1 MENKSNSEKSLNLEK
16 IQNDIDLLMK
26 QNKKL
31 EKELKEQNEIIDSYY
46 DILNIII
53 SNKFIK
59 ANGTL
64 RNLQLVTLEMLKF
77 IDNIC
82 KKYNLQY
89 WLTFGTLLG
98 AVRHEGFIPWDDE
111 VDLAMPRIDYEKF
124 IEVLPDE
131 VNRFEELKNKLTIRK
146 GSTVFKNAELS
157 ENSLTP
163 VLQLIYRR
171 LYAGLEVYPMD
182 YIFIENNDPKELVE
196 VQNKV
201 SKLKKVFKND
211 YSNNLVSFEDGIN
224 RGNEIA
230 GITLEKQDF
239 LICSLDGANVKP
251 IHTSNVFPLK
261 KTKFED
267 CEFYIPNNPINYLA
281 TYYSGNIMYIPKKIH
296 RHYFIENIEK
306 TGTKDELELIYKEIF
321 EIWNEINNSF

>member
-1 MENKSNSEKSLNLEK
+1 MENNSDSEKYSDLEK
-16 IQNDIDLLMK
+16 IQNDVNFLMK

-53 SNKFIK
+53 SNKIIK

-82 KKYNLQY
+82 RKYNLEY

-98 AVRHEGFIPWDDE
+98 AVRHEGFVPWDDE
-111 VDLAMPRIDYEKF
+111 VDLAMPRIDYERF
-124 IEVLPDE
+124 MEVLPDE
-131 VNRFEELKNKLTIRK
+131 IDRFEGLKEKLTVRK

-163 VLQLIYRR
+163 VLQFIYKRPH
-171 LYAGLEVYPMD
+171 AGLEVYPMD
-182 YIFIENNDPKELVE
+182 YIFIENNDSKSLNE
-196 VQNKV
+196 VRRKV
-201 SKLKKVFKND
+201 GQLRKDFKKD
-211 YSNNLVSFEDGIN
+211 YSNNVVSFEDGIN
-224 RGNEIA
+224 RGNDTA

-239 LICSLDGANVKP
+239 IICSLDGANVKP
-251 IHTSNVFPLK
+251 IHVSNVFPLK

-267 CEFYIPNNPINYLA
+267 YEFYIPNNPINYLA
-281 TYYSGNIMYIPKKIH
+281 TYYSGNVMYIPKKIH
-296 RHYFIENIEK
+296 RHYFIEDIEK
-306 TGTKDELELIYKEIF
+306 IGTKDELELMYKEILEF
-321 EIWNEINNSF
+321 WNEINNSF